1 MRFAAFFDQLRR
13 GTARRIPSI
22 SVQVDARE
30 RWRSLA
36 GAGVGILLTALVSR
50 WLVSPEPSSVWLVA
64 PMGASA
70 VLVFALSAS
79 PMAQPWAVIGGN
91 TVSALVGITC
101 SLLLGDSLWAAPLSV
116 VLAMVVMFTLRC
128 LHPPGG
134 ATALLAVLAHT
145 TSYQFALMPVLLN
158 SISLVLAGIGYNN
171 LTGRRYPH
179 SQRANAAPSVKPARF
194 STADLDAALA
204 HYNQVLDVSRDD
216 LEELLHHAELASYH
230 RNFGALLCADIM
242 SREPVSVQFGT
253 ALDEAWALM
262 RQQHIKAL
270 PVIDRSRRIV
280 GILTM
285 ADFLRRAGLDELSG
299 IGGRW
304 RAFIQRSG
312 STHSRKP
319 EVVGQIMTRKV
330 QVASAHRHVIELVP
344 IFSGGGH
351 HHIPIIDAENRLVGI
366 ITQTDLLRALYRAVQ
381 PNI

>member
-179 SQRANAAPSVKPARF
+179 AQRTNSAPSVKPARF
-194 STADLDAALA
+194 STADLDAALL